1 MSHCPRVV
9 CRRPHCVLIRKRG
22 RPVCGEQN
30 IQLKKWLYST
40 FEVKLHCFVDLSK
53 INFRERMRS
62 EGDGHR
68 KKKAFVR
75 AQKMLRSV
83 STMAQKSEN
92 NAKIFSMSRKR
103 IPLSFVFGRNIFFVF
118 SVRNFPILRVPFLPI
133 LILRCGMVR

>member
-1 MSHCPRVV
+1 
-9 CRRPHCVLIRKRG
+9 
-22 RPVCGEQN
+22 
-30 IQLKKWLYST
+30 
-40 FEVKLHCFVDLSK
+40 
-53 INFRERMRS
+53 MRS

-103 IPLSFVFGRNIFFVF
+103 IPLSFVFGRKTDKRTNAKQWGQNGRTH
-118 SVRNFPILRVPFLPI
+118 SGRS
-133 LILRCGMVR
+133 GEKDKQH